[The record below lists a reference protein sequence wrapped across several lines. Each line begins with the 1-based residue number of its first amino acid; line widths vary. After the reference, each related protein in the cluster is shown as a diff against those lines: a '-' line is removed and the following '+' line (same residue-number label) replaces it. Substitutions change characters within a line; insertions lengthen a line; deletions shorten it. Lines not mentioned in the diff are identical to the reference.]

1 MPALDADSI
10 PDSSHVYVGTPRVH
24 SRLWEVD
31 RIVHINESM
40 RVTPI
45 GNESIVAGAG
55 CVSS

>member
-10 PDSSHVYVGTPRVH
+10 PDSSRVYVGTPRVH
-24 SRLWEVD
+24 LLLWEVD
-31 RIVHINESM
+31 RIIHLNEPM